1 MKLGMVL
8 YQLWHRRLVLVLS
21 LLIAVFAAVDSAYK
35 VGLGTVTPRSIGMST
50 ASTQILVDNPNTIV
64 LDLNQ
69 GSYQL
74 QQMSQSATLLGNI
87 IVSPTVLQD
96 VAKRVG
102 IPMGLIQTSAP
113 ATTQFPQA
121 ITSPSA
127 RKTTDLLSSND
138 QYRINV
144 QANPTVPILD
154 IYTEAHSPTVA
165 KGLANAAVVGLR
177 DYLATF
183 GAKVPEGQRVRI
195 EQLGPAQGGAVT
207 GGLRVEVMALVF
219 GFAFVIAAAVGLFLV
234 RAKEGWR
241 ASDDEAPS
249 RSTLATTNGH
259 LDLG

>member
-96 VAKRVG
+96 VAERVG
-102 IPMGLIQTSAP
+102 SPMGLIQTSAP
-113 ATTQFPQA
+113 P
-121 ITSPSA
+121 P
-127 RKTTDLLSSND
+127 RSSHRRSRAVGAQDDRPAVLQRSVPD
-138 QYRINV
+138 QRPG
-144 QANPTVPILD
+144 QPDGADPRHLHRGAQPHGGQGPGQRRRRRP
-154 IYTEAHSPTVA
+154 A
-165 KGLANAAVVGLR
+165 

-195 EQLGPAQGGAVT
+195 EQLGRPRAGRSPAAC
-207 GGLRVEVMALVF
+207 A
-219 GFAFVIAAAVGLFLV
+219 
-234 RAKEGWR
+234 WR
-241 ASDDEAPS
+241 
-249 RSTLATTNGH
+249 
-259 LDLG
+259 